1 MSGTDKI
8 GPNEIIHQTLRLR
21 LMAALTALPAGD
33 AGLDFS
39 RLKKL
44 TGATDGNLGA
54 HILALEKA
62 GYVRVDKSFVDR
74 RPRTEVTA
82 TKAGRAAFSAHV
94 AFLKSV
100 IGE

>member
-62 GYVRVDKSFVDR
+62 GYVKVDKSFVDR
-74 RPRTEVTA
+74 RPRTDVTA
-82 TKAGRAAFSAHV
+82 TRAGRAAFTAHV